1 MKVELNVNPIESW
14 AKGAHKPLIIAGPCS
29 AETPEQL
36 LATAKQLKEL
46 NKVDILRAGIWK
58 PRTRPNAFEGAGV
71 EGLQWLA
78 DVKKELNMPIGTE
91 VANPQHIEEALKYGV
106 DVLWVGAR
114 TTVSP
119 FAVQEMA
126 DALAGVKNATVLVK
140 NPTHPELGLW
150 IGAFERF
157 YRAGVRNLAAI
168 HRGFST
174 IDKSKYR
181 NVPTWQ
187 IPIELKRIAPQIP
200 IICDPSHIGGKRDLI
215 FDLSQKAMDLG
226 MDGLMIE
233 THIDP
238 DKAWSDAD
246 QQVTPAR
253 LNEILSQLNIRTTTS
268 NDQIFNDH
276 LEELREKI
284 DNVDRELIEIMAQRM
299 AIVEK
304 IGEYKRQNNV
314 TTFQVKRWDEIM
326 KNRTEL
332 AKKMNLTESY
342 VTEIFKII
350 HEESIRKQT
359 EIMTKATETSKA

>member
-1 MKVELNVNPIESW
+1 MS
-14 AKGAHKPLIIAGPCS
+14 
-29 AETPEQL
+29 
-36 LATAKQLKEL
+36 TAKLLKDL
-46 NKVDILRAGIWK
+46 GKVDVLRAGIWK
-58 PRTRPNAFEGAGV
+58 PRTRPNAFEGSGE
-71 EGLQWLA
+71 EGLKWLA
-78 DVKKELNMPIGTE
+78 DVKKELGIQIGTE
-91 VANPQHIEEALKYGV
+91 VANPQHIELALKYGV

-126 DALAGVKNATVLVK
+126 DAMQGVTDKALLIK

-174 IDKSKYR
+174 IDKTKFR
-181 NVPTWQ
+181 NVPQWS

-215 FDLSQKAMDLG
+215 FEISQKAMDLG
-226 MDGLMIE
+226 FDGLMIE

-246 QQVTPAR
+246 QQVTPER
-253 LNEILSQLNIRTTTS
+253 LGEILTDLKIRTQSTT
-268 NDQIFNDH
+268 NVDFNDH
-276 LEELREKI
+276 LEELRGKI
-284 DNVDRELIEIMAQRM
+284 DNIDREIVETLATRM

-304 IGEYKRQNNV
+304 IGEYKRDNNV
-314 TTFQVKRWDEIM
+314 TTLQVKRWDEIM
-326 KNRTEL
+326 KNRSEL
-332 AKKMNLTESY
+332 AAKLNVNEAF
-342 VTEIFKII
+342 VVEVFKLI
-350 HEESIRKQT
+350 HEESIRRQT
-359 EIMTKATETSKA
+359 EIMKAVESKA

>member
-1 MKVELNVNPIESW
+1 MKVDLQVNPIETW
-14 AKGAHKPLIIAGPCS
+14 AKTTHKPLIIAGPCS

-36 LATAKQLKEL
+36 FATAKQLKEL
-46 NKVDILRAGIWK
+46 GKVDVLRAGIWK
-58 PRTRPNAFEGAGV
+58 PRTRPNAFEGSGE
-71 EGLQWLA
+71 EGLKWFA
-78 DVKKELNMPIGTE
+78 DVKKELGMMIGTE
-91 VANPQHIEEALKYGV
+91 VANPEHIELALKYGV
-106 DVLWVGAR
+106 DVLWIGAR

-119 FAVQEMA
+119 FAIQEMA
-126 DALAGVKNATVLVK
+126 DALQGVDIPVLIK

-157 YRAGVRNLAAI
+157 HRAGIKNLAAI

-174 IDKSKYR
+174 IDKSKFR
-181 NVPTWQ
+181 NVPTWS

-215 FDLSQKAMDLG
+215 FDISQKAMDLG
-226 MDGLMIE
+226 FDGLMIE

-253 LNEILSQLNIRTTTS
+253 LGEILRDLKIREVTS
-268 NDQIFNDH
+268 DNQSFNDS
-276 LEELREKI
+276 LDDLRGKI
-284 DNVDRELIEIMAQRM
+284 DSLDRELIEVLTSRM

-304 IGEYKRQNNV
+304 IGEFKKENNV
-314 TTFQVKRWDEIM
+314 TTLQVNRWDEIM
-326 KNRTEL
+326 KNLTSL
-332 AKKMNLTESY
+332 AQKMNLSETY
-342 VTEIFKII
+342 VEDLFKII

-359 EIMTKATETSKA
+359 EIMKAIESKA

>member
-1 MKVELNVNPIESW
+1 
-14 AKGAHKPLIIAGPCS
+14 
-29 AETPEQL
+29 
-36 LATAKQLKEL
+36 LK
-46 NKVDILRAGIWK
+46 
-58 PRTRPNAFEGAGV
+58 
-71 EGLQWLA
+71 WLA
-78 DVKKELNMPIGTE
+78 EVKKELGIQIGTE
-91 VANPQHIEEALKYGV
+91 VANPQHIELALKYGV

-126 DALAGVKNATVLVK
+126 DAMQGVTDKALLIK

-174 IDKSKYR
+174 IDKTKFR
-181 NVPTWQ
+181 NVPQWS

-215 FDLSQKAMDLG
+215 FEISQKAMDLG
-226 MDGLMIE
+226 FDGLMIE

-246 QQVTPAR
+246 QQVTPER
-253 LNEILSQLNIRTTTS
+253 LGEILTDLKIRTQSTT
-268 NDQIFNDH
+268 NVDFNDH
-276 LEELREKI
+276 LEELRGKI
-284 DNVDRELIEIMAQRM
+284 DNIDREIVETLATRM

-304 IGEYKRQNNV
+304 IGEYKRDNNV
-314 TTFQVKRWDEIM
+314 TTLQVKRWDEIM
-326 KNRTEL
+326 KNRSEL
-332 AKKMNLTESY
+332 AAKLNVNEAF
-342 VTEIFKII
+342 VVEVFKLI
-350 HEESIRKQT
+350 HEESIRRQT
-359 EIMTKATETSKA
+359 EIMKAVESKA